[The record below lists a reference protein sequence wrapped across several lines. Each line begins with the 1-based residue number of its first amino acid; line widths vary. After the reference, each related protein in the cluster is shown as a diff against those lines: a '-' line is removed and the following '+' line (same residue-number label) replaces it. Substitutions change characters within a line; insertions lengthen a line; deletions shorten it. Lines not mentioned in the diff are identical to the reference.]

1 MKNIGKF
8 IPVLLVLSITIPQLA
23 FARDARKRISASGDE
38 FSDISDIEAEIVFG
52 RELSARILGNYSL
65 IDDERI
71 TRYVNLVGK
80 ALALYAGRPEL
91 EFYFGVL
98 DTEEVNAFATPGG
111 YVFITKAALMKM
123 DNEAQL
129 AGVLGHE
136 IAHIV
141 EKHVVKELHIKG
153 DEGSAAGGITGLIGG
168 TTETIRVALD
178 QALDNATNI
187 LFNKGYKVADEIEA
201 DRVGILLASLAGYDP
216 LALKEF
222 LSSVRSFEVEDKT
235 YKGEHPVFEVRMRE
249 IDKTLDENGLKNVK
263 KAKVRDRFY
272 ENVKK

>member
-8 IPVLLVLSITIPQLA
+8 IPALLIFSLIVTQLA
-23 FARDARKRISASGDE
+23 IAGEARKRVSASGDE

-65 IDDERI
+65 IDNERI

-98 DTEEVNAFATPGG
+98 DSEEVNAFATPGG
-111 YVFITKAALMKM
+111 YVFITKGALMKM

-141 EKHVVKELHIKG
+141 KKHVVRELHIKG
-153 DEGSAAGGITGLIGG
+153 DEGSAAGGIAGLIGG
-168 TTETIRVALD
+168 PSGTLSTALD
-178 QALDNATNI
+178 QALDKASTI
-187 LFNKGYKVADEIEA
+187 LFNRGYKVADEIEA
-201 DRVGILLASLAGYDP
+201 DRVGILLASVTGYHP

-235 YKGEHPVFEVRMRE
+235 YKGDHPVFEVRMRE
-249 IDKTLDENGLKNVK
+249 IDKALDEHGLKNVK

>member
-1 MKNIGKF
+1 MKTIGKF
-8 IPVLLVLSITIPQLA
+8 IPVLLILGIMLTQLA
-23 FARDARKRISASGDE
+23 FAGEARKRISASKDE

-65 IDDERI
+65 INDEKI
-71 TRYVNLVGK
+71 IKYVNLVGK

-98 DTEEVNAFATPGG
+98 DTDEVNAFATPGG
-111 YVFITKAALMKM
+111 YVFITNGALMKM

-136 IAHIV
+136 IAHV
-141 EKHVVKELHIKG
+141 VKKHVVKELHIKG
-153 DEGSAAGGITGLIGG
+153 GEGSAAGGIAGLIGG
-168 TTETIRVALD
+168 TTGTVRVALD
-178 QALDNATNI
+178 QALDDATNI
-187 LFNKGYKVADEIEA
+187 LFNRGYKIADEIEA
-201 DRVGILLASLAGYDP
+201 DRVGILLASIAGYDP

-249 IDKTLDENGLKNVK
+249 IDKTLNEHGLKNVK

>member
-8 IPVLLVLSITIPQLA
+8 IPVLLILSITLSQLA
-23 FARDARKRISASGDE
+23 FAGEARKRISASGDE
-38 FSDISDIEAEIVFG
+38 LSDVSDIEAEIVFG

-80 ALALYAGRPEL
+80 GLALYAGRPEL

-153 DEGSAAGGITGLIGG
+153 DEGSAAGGIAGLIGG

-187 LFNKGYKVADEIEA
+187 LFNRGYKVADEIEA

-222 LSSVRSFEVEDKT
+222 LGNVRSFEVEDKT
-235 YKGEHPVFEVRMRE
+235 YKGEHPVFEIRMRE
-249 IDKTLDENGLKNVK
+249 IDKTLDEHGLKNVK

>member
-8 IPVLLVLSITIPQLA
+8 IPVLLILSILLTQLA
-23 FARDARKRISASGDE
+23 FAGEARKRVSTSGDE

-65 IDDERI
+65 INDERI

-98 DTEEVNAFATPGG
+98 DTEEVNAFAAPGG

-141 EKHVVKELHIKG
+141 KKHVVRELHIKG
-153 DEGSAAGGITGLIGG
+153 DEGSAAGGIAGLIGG
-168 TTETIRVALD
+168 PSGTLSTALD
-178 QALDNATNI
+178 QALDEASTI
-187 LFNKGYKVADEIEA
+187 LFNRGYKVADEIEA
-201 DRVGILLASLAGYDP
+201 DRVGILLASVTGYDP

-235 YKGEHPVFEVRMRE
+235 YKGDHPVFEVRMRE
-249 IDKTLDENGLKNVK
+249 IDKTLEEHGLKNVK